1 MDNLVETIARD
12 IIPFRTIRAVTR
24 ATGVNVQRKCSIDM
38 VVSKG
43 RVPSVR
49 SENPNPVSVT
59 KSKMQQK
66 LIYGCKGGGW
76 DGGKSS
82 VWHRLSVEH
91 KN

>member
-49 SENPNPVSVT
+49 SENPNHKYDEKQDAAESDIW
-59 KSKMQQK
+59 MQR
-66 LIYGCKGGGW
+66 GW